1 MLISKGLKKRLVTE
15 INIMYP
21 LFSSCL
27 FFLLCREF
35 FFLAHLGLSVADPD
49 LQISGGGGGD
59 GKGGS
64 PDIREGTGLQK
75 FLFLVLGPSHWFKN
89 LIVQAVQGKMTT
101 LSPEDPFENI
111 EEILI

>member
-49 LQISGGGGGD
+49 LQISGGD

-64 PDIREGTGLQK
+64 PDIREGTGL
-75 FLFLVLGPSHWFKN
+75 LVLGPSHWFKS

>member
-27 FFLLCREF
+27 FFLLSREF

-49 LQISGGGGGD
+49 LQISGGD
-59 GKGGS
+59 GKRGS

-75 FLFLVLGPSHWFKN
+75 FMFLVLGPSHWFKN